1 MPHVTKDAE
10 GVLLH
15 EFNHSL
21 QTEALVDAALRRTFG
36 ESIHVDYTKM
46 RDAQKLGF
54 DYLLK
59 WASDGGQHIVAV
71 DDKAD
76 KRLLQTGNL
85 SIELFGVS
93 PFRGLADG
101 WAIYGKA
108 YALRYVCVGSGEVLV
123 LPMQELRDFFLPRLE
138 QFPTVGVVNRRGE
151 TLSHV
156 SFNILV
162 PATEALKHCPSACVV
177 LLDGAKP
184 AISKGFEKRVL
195 SAEAALAAL
204 AALAGKEKYSKA
216 APSLST
222 QQIQHQLLANRFR
235 HAQEQYLAQCRLPRG
250 VHLQMELAA

>member
-15 EFNHSL
+15 EFDHSL

-36 ESIHVDYTKM
+36 ESLHVDYKEM
-46 RDAQKLGF
+46 RAAQKMGY

-59 WASDGGQHIVAV
+59 WTSDGVLNKVSV

-76 KRLLQTGNL
+76 KRLLATGNL

-93 PFRGLADG
+93 PFRGLSDG

-108 YALRYVCVGSGEVLV
+108 YALRYVCVGSGEVLL
-123 LPMQELRDFFLPRLE
+123 LPMQELRNFFMPRLE

-162 PATEALKHCPSACVV
+162 PATEALKHCPSACIV
-177 LLDGAKP
+177 LLENAKP
-184 AISKGFEKRVL
+184 AISKGFEERVL
-195 SAEAALAAL
+195 SAEAALATL
-204 AALAGKEKYSKA
+204 ADKPQYSKA
-216 APSLST
+216 VRSLST

-235 HAQEQYLAQCRLPRG
+235 HAQEQYLAQCRLPKG